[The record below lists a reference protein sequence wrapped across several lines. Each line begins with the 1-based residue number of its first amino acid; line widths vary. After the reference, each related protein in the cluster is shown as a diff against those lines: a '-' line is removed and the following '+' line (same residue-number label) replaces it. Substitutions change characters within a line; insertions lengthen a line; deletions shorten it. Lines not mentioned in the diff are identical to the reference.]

1 MSTPTATNVNENNK
15 ETGSN
20 KLLIGAVIIFII
32 FIVICGIVTAVSE
45 AVNSRPPVTMTPGAG
60 NGLRTAAPLVIPAP
74 PNIHQIK

>member
-1 MSTPTATNVNENNK
+1 MSTPAAENNK

-20 KLLIGAVIIFII
+20 KLLFGAVIIFII
-32 FIVICGIVTAVSE
+32 FIVICGIITAVSE
-45 AVNSRPPVTMTPGAG
+45 EINSRPPVTMTPGAG